1 VDAAQAGSYLG
12 AYDVTAHVGD
22 EDDPLTGSFR
32 VVADD
37 DAPGGGGDGDD
48 SGEGGSGDGDSL
60 PRTGG
65 GTAGALTVGLVLTGI
80 GLVLLLRTRRPRA

>member
-1 VDAAQAGSYLG
+1 MLAVGCLREDVEGIAERAPHAEGLREEDGHIRRVSGS
-12 AYDVTAHVGD
+12 
-22 EDDPLTGSFR
+22 
-32 VVADD
+32 
-37 DAPGGGGDGDD
+37 GGDGDD

-60 PRTGG
+60 PRTGA